1 MYPAKVLKEGP
12 APGSKHL
19 SIDEMILDADG
30 FAGVFPEHK
39 FEIVKRLQGLGHL
52 VAMVRMPAPLF
63 ALGEHADART
73 DR

>member
-12 APGSKHL
+12 EVGGKHANL
-19 SIDEMILDADG
+19 DAMILDADG

-52 VAMVRMPAPLF
+52 VAMVRRLF
-63 ALGEHADART
+63 CST
-73 DR
+73 VSCS